1 MSLAMTKTRRVPE
14 QEANGKPA
22 EPPPESLDKVRDILF
37 GGQMRAVESR
47 LQGLESRLLRGQE
60 GLRSDFTKQ
69 LAAMDAAFQKEVQ
82 SLGER
87 LGVERAKRAEE
98 LKALGA
104 ELKEAL
110 RNLDKRHVKLEEM
123 TGTADADLREGIL
136 QQGKAVTADIA
147 RLSERLSAELTRS
160 VQELKA
166 EKASLAALST
176 LFADMASRLSSDARG
191 PAKSAPRA

>member
-1 MSLAMTKTRRVPE
+1 MTKTRRAAE
-14 QEANGKPA
+14 QQTNGKPV

-60 GLRSDFTKQ
+60 ALRSEFTKQ
-69 LAAMDAAFQKEVQ
+69 LGALDGTLQKEVQ

-87 LGVERAKRAEE
+87 LGAERAKRTDE

-104 ELKEAL
+104 ELKDSL
-110 RNLDKRHVKLEEM
+110 RSLEKRHVKLEEM

-136 QQGKAVTADIA
+136 QQGKVVSAEIV
-147 RLSERLSAELTRS
+147 RLSERLSTELTRS

-166 EKASLAALST
+166 EKASLAALAT
-176 LFADMASRLSSDARG
+176 LFSDMSSRLSGDTRG
-191 PAKSAPRA
+191 AAKSATRS